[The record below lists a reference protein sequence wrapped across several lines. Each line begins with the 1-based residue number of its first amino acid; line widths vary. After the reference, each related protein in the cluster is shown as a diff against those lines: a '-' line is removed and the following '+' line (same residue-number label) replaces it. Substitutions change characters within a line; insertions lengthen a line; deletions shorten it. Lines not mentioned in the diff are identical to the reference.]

1 MFSSVRNTQNQK
13 FVSPHM
19 RSKVSITRQQH
30 TFRSKAHS
38 GVMVFGKI
46 HQSARG
52 VADGDFEKAGDDAGR
67 GLSQSL
73 VKTTYRGVN
82 NYGQPVMGR
91 AGVNANRLPIANGQK
106 LPAKPAAPAKP
117 AHKPAAP
124 VKRFN
129 RGRVPDS
136 KVRGSVA
143 RGGKASGRLVKKV
156 MVKAQAVGAKVIA
169 AVAAMVASASLPVIA
184 VLTAVISVVALI
196 ASIFSFIFG
205 GWSEEEAK
213 SRGVIGVIGDDY
225 PWADKVRTPAGI
237 PTSVYNTINHSTNFY
252 YGNCTDFVFWRV
264 NRDMGASLG
273 NWIYSHGS
281 LTPLG
286 GNGAQWGKPGNMP
299 GWKRVKT
306 PDEILPGDVISY
318 SQGVYGSHPLYGHVA
333 YVAKNDGQKIVVEN
347 YGYAQYYLTEHDYA
361 SLRKWLK
368 SGSVVVVQNPE
379 LTGEKRKALAAKN
392 TTGDK
397 S

>member
-1 MFSSVRNTQNQK
+1 
-13 FVSPHM
+13 M

-46 HQSARG
+46 RQSARD

-67 GLSQSL
+67 DLSQSL

-91 AGVNANRLPIANGQK
+91 AGVDGISSQVRFGKNAVRSSGYAGVNANRLPIANGQK
-106 LPAKPAAPAKP
+106 LPAKGR
-117 AHKPAAP
+117 

-169 AVAAMVASASLPVIA
+169 AVAAMVTSASLPVIA

-196 ASIFSFIFG
+196 ASIFLLF
-205 GWSEEEAK
+205 
-213 SRGVIGVIGDDY
+213 
-225 PWADKVRTPAGI
+225 
-237 PTSVYNTINHSTNFY
+237 
-252 YGNCTDFVFWRV
+252 
-264 NRDMGASLG
+264 
-273 NWIYSHGS
+273 
-281 LTPLG
+281 
-286 GNGAQWGKPGNMP
+286 
-299 GWKRVKT
+299 
-306 PDEILPGDVISY
+306 
-318 SQGVYGSHPLYGHVA
+318 
-333 YVAKNDGQKIVVEN
+333 
-347 YGYAQYYLTEHDYA
+347 
-361 SLRKWLK
+361 
-368 SGSVVVVQNPE
+368 SVVGVK
-379 LTGEKRKALAAKN
+379 KRL
-392 TTGDK
+392 
-397 S
+397 SRV